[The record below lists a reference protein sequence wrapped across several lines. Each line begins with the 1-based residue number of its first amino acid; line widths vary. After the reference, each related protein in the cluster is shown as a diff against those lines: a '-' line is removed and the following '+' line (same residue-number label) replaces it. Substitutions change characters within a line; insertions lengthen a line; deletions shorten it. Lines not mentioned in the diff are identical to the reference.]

1 MREERAS
8 LNDLGRTTFDLG
20 YVGEKNHTRVVI
32 ACATMFIQYPDAVA
46 TMIVKPPV
54 GDLYP
59 VTLTRSNNVLIWEVS
74 EADLAYAG
82 GGTFQLTF
90 TENNEVIKTVY
101 GRYSVKPSLQGEGE
115 PPEPMADWLEAAA
128 GTLEELQ
135 EIIDTGTP
143 VDVATVENHTLKIL
157 RALE

>member
-46 TMIVKPPV
+46 TMVVKPPV

-59 VTLTRSNNVLIWEVS
+59 VALTRSNNVLIWEVS

-90 TENNEVIKTVY
+90 TEDEEVIKTVY

-115 PPEPMADWLEAAA
+115 PPEPLEDWIERATDKLD
-128 GTLEELQ
+128 ELQ
-135 EIIDTGTP
+135 ELIDTGTP
-143 VDVATVENHTLKIL
+143 IMVATVEDHTLKIL